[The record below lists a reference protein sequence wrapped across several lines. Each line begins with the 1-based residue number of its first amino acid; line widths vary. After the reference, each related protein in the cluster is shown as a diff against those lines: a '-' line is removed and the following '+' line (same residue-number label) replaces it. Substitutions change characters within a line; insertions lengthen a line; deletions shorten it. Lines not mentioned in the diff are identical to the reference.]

1 MNPVP
6 LFPPRNIL
14 VPTDMGGA
22 STSALKHARYF
33 HEQFG
38 TNVSVL
44 HAAHL
49 ELPTYFSS
57 AQLTDL
63 KRELKKLV
71 RAAKEYVQ
79 KESESVLGFLPEV
92 KIVERMPADAILEQS
107 GGPQFDLIIM
117 GTHGYGAA
125 RRLWMGS
132 VTERVIRQARIPV
145 LAVHREPSQIPL
157 QTILCPMSPSDT
169 GRQALAYAVQITQ
182 KVNARLVVLHVVE
195 QGEEPLTCPLV
206 DEQIKKTCRVEEIK
220 FHGSA
225 ARTIAEASND
235 LKTDLIVMGAE
246 RKASRLGE
254 IFSSTTTGVMQLAIG
269 PLLVV
274 PRSVQY

>member
-1 MNPVP
+1 MNPVYP
-6 LFPPRNIL
+6 FPPKNIL

-22 STSALKHARYF
+22 SASALKYARFF

-38 TNVSVL
+38 AKVSVL
-44 HAAHL
+44 HAEHL

-57 AQLTDL
+57 GQLTDF
-63 KRELKKLV
+63 KRELKKLA
-71 RAAKEYVQ
+71 RAAKEYVRQ
-79 KESESVLGFLPEV
+79 ESESILGFLPDV
-92 KIVERMPADAILEQS
+92 RVVEKMPADAILEQS
-107 GGPQFDLIIM
+107 DDPQFDLITM
-117 GTHGYGAA
+117 GTHGHGAA

-132 VTERVIRQARIPV
+132 VTERVIRQSRIPV
-145 LAVHREPSQIPL
+145 LAVHRDPPQAPI
-157 QTILCPMSPSDT
+157 QTILCPMNPTDT
-169 GRQALAYAVQITQ
+169 GKQALEYAVQIT
-182 KVNARLVVLHVVE
+182 KEVNARLIVLHVVE

-235 LKTDLIVMGAE
+235 LNSDLIVMGAE

-274 PRSVQY
+274 PRSVK